1 MHPIDIVGFN
11 NFRIFNDQ
19 QGFLETFSAINL
31 LTGTN
36 NSGKSSIIK
45 GMQLLKN
52 SVNANVFPNELD
64 LTDQEHLLGN
74 LENLLFNKKSKQL
87 MISLPF
93 NFFGH
98 RYTYIKLSYAV
109 LSSDSY
115 KGKLRKM
122 EVCDR
127 RNNDS
132 LLFFEYRDA
141 DDLDKTDDMEKY
153 QKQMQEYEVQKDD
166 PSLNKKDFW
175 EMYGIF
181 GRPDENPLEG
191 FVEWRVNS
199 EKLHSFLSETLVF
212 YKFYLE
218 EKRNAKWL
226 EWVDGVAEEKDY
238 SFIPSVIIKS
248 FRSDANIDKW
258 EKFVDKLKET
268 DIKEGKLKIG
278 EREFEPDEVF
288 FPHRSIER
296 VFFESS
302 LEIIR
307 DNLIWRD
314 IETTDEDYTKYNVLE
329 NTFKKSWEVLKQRVQ
344 SINYLST
351 VREQNVRIYNA
362 TLNSP
367 FINLLKAYI
376 PLQHDPWSFLNTYL
390 KAFEIGKRLEIE
402 FRLDYQL
409 IFVSVI
415 DFNDEKRELVDYG
428 YGIKQLI
435 LLLIQISV
443 LSEKNKRLIHDYG
456 EEGEYYM
463 DYFDPCLLL
472 IEEPET
478 NLHPKWQSLLAEMFF
493 EANKKFNIQLVIE
506 THSEYLIR
514 KFQNLVA
521 SEKQSESLIKIFYL
535 RNLGAIEAG
544 RTQVETIVIE
554 EDGGINYEA
563 FDSGFFDESNN
574 LQLSLLNIRRDSFMV
589 EFEELKK
596 NLEENDDKISLLE
609 EKIDE
614 YGNRTDLERYLQ
626 HVALIFNTSKLNHI
640 TVDYLASGQYLL
652 HNIKEGTDFSPV
664 ILQYGRAMENELK
677 KLFGSVHATRKWT
690 IGVMQGSLEKF
701 KFGINRISACC
712 SATEY
717 NLLSTILTT
726 IFQDPLT
733 LQIDLINELRE
744 KRNDVAHPGL
754 IMQKEDAE
762 QYIEIMNQFLSP
774 WSDNML

>member
-1 MHPIDIVGFN
+1 MHPIDILGFK

-19 QGFLETFSAINL
+19 EGFFENLSAINL

-52 SVNANVFPNELD
+52 SVSGNVFPNELD

-74 LENLLFNKKSKQL
+74 LENLLFNKENKEI

-93 NFFGH
+93 NFFGQ
-98 RYTYIKLSYAV
+98 RYAHINLTYAV
-109 LSSDSY
+109 LSNDSY

-127 RNNDS
+127 RDNDT
-132 LLFFEYRDA
+132 LFFFEYRDA
-141 DDLDKTDDMEKY
+141 DDRDKADDMEKY
-153 QKQMQEYEVQKDD
+153 QKQMEEYEMQKDD
-166 PSLNKKDFW
+166 PSLTKKDFW
-175 EMYGIF
+175 KMYGIS

-199 EKLHSFLSETLVF
+199 AKLHHILSETLEF

-226 EWVDGVAEEKDY
+226 ELVDGVAEEKDY
-238 SFIPSVIIKS
+238 SFIPSVVLKS

-258 EKFVDKLKET
+258 EKFIDKLKET
-268 DIKEGKLKIG
+268 DLKEGKLKVG
-278 EREFEPDEVF
+278 ERDFEPVEVF
-288 FPHRSIER
+288 YPQPEIED
-296 VFFESS
+296 VFYSS
-302 LEIIR
+302 VLEIIR
-307 DNLIWRD
+307 DNLIWQD
-314 IETTDEDYTKYNVLE
+314 VETTDESSTKYNVLG
-329 NTFKKSWEVLKQRVQ
+329 NTLKKSWEVLKQRLL

-376 PLQHDPWSFLNTYL
+376 PLQSDPWSFLNTYL

-415 DFNDEKRELVDYG
+415 DFNDKKRELVDYG

-535 RNLGAIEAG
+535 RNLGAVEAG
-544 RTQVETIVIE
+544 RTQVETILIE
-554 EDGGINYEA
+554 EDGSINYEA

-589 EFEELKK
+589 EFEELKR
-596 NLEENDDKISLLE
+596 NLEDNEDKISLLE

-614 YGNRTDLERYLQ
+614 YDNRTDIERYLQ
-626 HVALIFNTSKLNHI
+626 HVALIFSTSKLDPI
-640 TVDYLASGQYLL
+640 TVEYLASGQYLL

-677 KLFGSVHATRKWT
+677 KLFGFVNATKNWK

-701 KFGINRISACC
+701 KFGINRISVCS

-717 NLLSTILTT
+717 NLLSTILPT
-726 IFQDPLT
+726 IFHDPSA

-762 QYIEIMNQFLSP
+762 QYIEIMNQFLSS

>member
-1 MHPIDIVGFN
+1 MRPIDIVGFK
-11 NFRIFNDQ
+11 NFRIFNDKE
-19 QGFLETFSAINL
+19 GFFENLSAINL

-52 SVNANVFPNELD
+52 SVSGDVFPYEVD
-64 LTDQEHLLGN
+64 LTDQEHLLGS
-74 LENLLFNKKSKQL
+74 LENLLFNKENKEI

-93 NFFGH
+93 NFFGQ
-98 RYTYIKLSYAV
+98 RYTYIKLTYAV
-109 LSSDSY
+109 LTTDSY

-122 EVCDR
+122 EICDVR
-127 RNNDS
+127 DNDS
-132 LLFFEYRDA
+132 LLFFEYTDA
-141 DDLDKTDDMEKY
+141 DDLDKADDMEKY
-153 QKQMQEYEVQKDD
+153 LKQMQEYEVQKDD
-166 PSLNKKDFW
+166 SSITKKDFW
-175 EMYGIF
+175 KIYGIF
-181 GRPDENPLEG
+181 GRPDENHLKG
-191 FVEWRVNS
+191 FVGWKVNS
-199 EKLHSFLSETLVF
+199 AKLHSFLSETLEF
-212 YKFYLE
+212 YKFYQE
-218 EKRNAKWL
+218 EKRNTKWL
-226 EWVDGVAEEKDY
+226 EWADGVAENEDY
-238 SFIPSVIIKS
+238 SFIPSIVLKS
-248 FRSDANIDKW
+248 FRSDANIGKW
-258 EKFVDKLKET
+258 EKFIDTLKET
-268 DIKEGKLKIG
+268 DVKEGKLKVG
-278 EREFEPDEVF
+278 ERDFEPVEVF
-288 FPHRSIER
+288 YPQPEIEE
-296 VFFESS
+296 VFYSS
-302 LEIIR
+302 VLEIVR
-307 DNLIWRD
+307 DNLIWQD
-314 IETTDEDYTKYNVLE
+314 IETTDETSTKYNVLE
-329 NTFKKSWEVLKQRVQ
+329 HTLKKSWEVLKLRVL

-351 VREQNVRIYNA
+351 VREQNARIYNA

-376 PLQHDPWSFLNTYL
+376 PLQYDPRSFLNTYL
-390 KAFEIGKRLEIE
+390 KAFDIGKKLEIE

-409 IFVSVI
+409 LFVSVI

-456 EEGEYYM
+456 EDGEYYV

-535 RNLGAIEAG
+535 RNLGAVEKG

-589 EFEELKK
+589 EFEELKM
-596 NLEENDDKISLLE
+596 NLEENEDKISLLE

-614 YGNRTDLERYLQ
+614 YGNRTDVERYLQ
-626 HVALIFNTSKLNHI
+626 HVALIFNTSKLDHLTI
-640 TVDYLASGQYLL
+640 DYLASGQYLL

-712 SATEY
+712 SASEY
-717 NLLSTILTT
+717 NLLSTILPT